1 MERNDIIGAAC
12 AVVAIGI
19 ITFLSLDSWAIADC
33 RTVLR
38 EAEFQRA
45 GALEPD
51 AAADLAAFRAQ
62 LEGGAA
68 GPEAAACVD
77 RIGLPF

>member
-1 MERNDIIGAAC
+1 MA
-12 AVVAIGI
+12 AIGI
-19 ITFLSLDSWAIADC
+19 IAFLSLESWAIADC
-33 RTVLR
+33 RSVLR
-38 EAEFQRA
+38 AAEFQRA

-62 LEGGAA
+62 LEGGTA
-68 GPEAAACVD
+68 GPEATACVE